1 MKKGRETVKKEDL
14 KVGDWVVII
23 GSPNEEG
30 QIEARLIRL
39 FDKGGKLSLMG
50 FYDEKIIQ

>member
-23 GSPNEEG
+23 GSPNEKG

-39 FDKGGKLSLMG
+39 FNKGGKLSLMS